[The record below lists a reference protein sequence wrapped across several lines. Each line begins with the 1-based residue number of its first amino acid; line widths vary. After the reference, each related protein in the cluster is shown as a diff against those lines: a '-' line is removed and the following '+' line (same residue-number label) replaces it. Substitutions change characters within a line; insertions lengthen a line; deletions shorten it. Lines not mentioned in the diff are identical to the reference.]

1 MFKKD
6 REKIA
11 ELDRRAK
18 ALLAEILASLDECPK
33 ERLDK
38 IVAFLDQEIERLR
51 RDPQYEKALSGAS
64 SFDGRV

>member
-6 REKIA
+6 RERIA

-18 ALLAEILASLDECPK
+18 ELLAEILAALDECPK
-33 ERLDK
+33 DRLDR
-38 IVAFLDQEIERLR
+38 IAAFLDHELERLR
-51 RDPQYEKALSGAS
+51 RDPQYEKAFSGAS